1 MAENETTTKVEDQKP
16 EGAPEGE
23 NSEKLISLESLD
35 SMLAE
40 EDPEFA
46 KSLSE
51 IGPDD
56 PSLGVV
62 IEEADLEYHLEDE
75 IKHWQEST
83 GWRQKL
89 ATVFPIVPKIAF
101 KVKLARLNLRLS
113 VRKFKESARENIVH
127 AGPNLLAW
135 LKETGANAAGALS
148 KGLSAFKGFSLMKKL
163 AFVGLVLV
171 TVGGVVVVFKVA
183 THKLIPQSEELF
195 VSSLEEWAQ
204 EKYFYDPKG
213 EVESFYD
220 STRTEQ
226 NMFIIKK
233 MIVNLRRS
241 PTSGSNPMG
250 AFEFFVE
257 GTDSEVVVEIKD
269 REPEVKD
276 LFLRT
281 IGDMTF
287 DQISTGEGKQMMNDR
302 LRKEINK
309 ILTKG
314 KVRRV
319 FIKTAVIKP

>member
-1 MAENETTTKVEDQKP
+1 MAENETTTKVQDQTP
-16 EGAPEGE
+16 EGAPEGD
-23 NSEKLISLESLD
+23 NSEELLSLD
-35 SMLAE
+35 NLDSILAE

-46 KSLSE
+46 KSISE

-56 PSLGVV
+56 PSLSVV

-75 IKHWQEST
+75 IKYWKESS
-83 GWRQKL
+83 GWRKRL
-89 ATVFPIVPKIAF
+89 AVILPFVPKIAF

-113 VRKFKESARENIVH
+113 MRKFKESARENIRH
-127 AGPNLLAW
+127 LGPNLLSL
-135 LKETGANAAGALS
+135 LKNAGASVGGALS
-148 KGLSAFKGFSLMKKL
+148 HGLIDFKGFPLAKKL
-163 AFVGLVLV
+163 AFVGLVLI
-171 TVGGVVVVFKVA
+171 TAAGGVVIFKVA
-183 THKLIPQSEELF
+183 THKLIPASEELF

-204 EKYFYDPKG
+204 DKYFYDPKS

-220 STRTEQ
+220 STRAEQ

-233 MIVNLRRS
+233 MVVNLRRS
-241 PTSGSNPMG
+241 PSSGSNPMG

-287 DQISTGEGKQMMNDR
+287 DQISTGEGKQLMNDR

>member
-1 MAENETTTKVEDQKP
+1 M
-16 EGAPEGE
+16 
-23 NSEKLISLESLD
+23 
-35 SMLAE
+35 
-40 EDPEFA
+40 
-46 KSLSE
+46 
-51 IGPDD
+51 
-56 PSLGVV
+56 
-62 IEEADLEYHLEDE
+62 
-75 IKHWQEST
+75 
-83 GWRQKL
+83 
-89 ATVFPIVPKIAF
+89 
-101 KVKLARLNLRLS
+101 
-113 VRKFKESARENIVH
+113 RKFKESVRENIRH

-135 LKETGANAAGALS
+135 LKETGANAGEALS
-148 KGLSAFKGFSLMKKL
+148 HGLSAFKGFPLMKKL

-171 TVGGVVVVFKVA
+171 TAIGGIVLFKVA
-183 THKLIPQSEELF
+183 THKLLPSSEELF

-204 EKYFYDPKG
+204 GKYFYDPKS

-287 DQISTGEGKQMMNDR
+287 DQVSTGEGKQMMNDR